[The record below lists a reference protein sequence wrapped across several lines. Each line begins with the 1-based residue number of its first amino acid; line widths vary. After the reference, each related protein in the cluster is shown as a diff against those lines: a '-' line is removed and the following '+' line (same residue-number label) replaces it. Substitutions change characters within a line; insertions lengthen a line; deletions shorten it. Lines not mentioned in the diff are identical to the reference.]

1 MVISKTTGVALS
13 PFSKFWV
20 LSPMCLPPSICPLS
34 ALTSAP
40 TVHLSSPCWPRGCQM
55 LGEGRGVL
63 NYNVF
68 LGRRTCKLAS
78 LYQLGRTSLLIS
90 PLGFYVKTTLDP
102 GKQGRRSKVPSDG
115 INIQFTA
122 ASRREDLKQLGG
134 REAASEVFE
143 NELWK
148 GSLQNSV
155 IRVRL
160 ANQFRTFHHQP
171 HTKLLKSLHPLGQ

>member
-1 MVISKTTGVALS
+1 
-13 PFSKFWV
+13 
-20 LSPMCLPPSICPLS
+20 
-34 ALTSAP
+34 
-40 TVHLSSPCWPRGCQM
+40 M

-90 PLGFYVKTTLDP
+90 SLGFYVKTTLDP

-122 ASRREDLKQLGG
+122 ASRREDLIQLGG

-171 HTKLLKSLHPLGQ
+171 HTKLLKSLHPLGQWSLITPDHSFVYPFRKHLQGTKSTRSLSRSVSFGSAPKYL